1 MRFKKKRRC
10 DYFSIPLSWKF
21 ENTLE
26 LQQGAAG
33 GIWTHDREVSALLKP
48 QPPMLTKLCLVSP
61 LPHNSSEWS
70 SFCSRREREEG
81 RRLSAPQRPSRKN
94 CKHMDTLSVLCFH
107 SRVGWTGIILRYIR
121 YRTSD
126 LIARS
131 HDSRI
136 FTGNYVIFFLNWI
149 SEKGFGKFPHCHWD
163 RIITDLNSDL
173 NWRPR
178 TGRTETQA
186 CFKKGWGTPS
196 RSCRREKCKRFAWQN
211 LLVWAT
217 HLRKNW

>member
-1 MRFKKKRRC
+1 MSAKSSWRNGLSPEIRRLPSKSVCKRATFFIQIVKPYDSKKRRC

-48 QPPMLTKLCLVSP
+48 QPPMLTKLCLVFP

-107 SRVGWTGIILRYIR
+107 SRVRWTGIILRYIR

-136 FTGNYVIFFLNWI
+136 FTGNCIIFFLN
-149 SEKGFGKFPHCHWD
+149 
-163 RIITDLNSDL
+163 
-173 NWRPR
+173 
-178 TGRTETQA
+178 
-186 CFKKGWGTPS
+186 
-196 RSCRREKCKRFAWQN
+196 
-211 LLVWAT
+211 
-217 HLRKNW
+217 